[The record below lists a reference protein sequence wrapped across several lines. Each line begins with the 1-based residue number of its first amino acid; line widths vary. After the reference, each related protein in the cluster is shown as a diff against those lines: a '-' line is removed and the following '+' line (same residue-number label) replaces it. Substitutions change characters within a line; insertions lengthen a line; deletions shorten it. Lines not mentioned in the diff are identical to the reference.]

1 MFNSV
6 GIDVSMGK
14 STIAIIST
22 DGEVISEPFEIE
34 HTKSGFNLVLEKIK
48 DIPKDNVKFVMES
61 TGNYCKSLLKIITDN
76 GYFATV
82 ENPLTIKKYCDIN
95 IRKVKTDKKDALK
108 IACYG
113 SERWHKLIRYTPSDE
128 IYSELRFLSRQYDC
142 KSQYKNAQKVEN
154 KNVQKSD
161 CVYVDSDIS
170 ESIFI
175 LSFKRYELPFIL
187 IICE

>member
-1 MFNSV
+1 MSKFEKMEKEIREFHKLWIAEYIAKTIEVKHRIYKKDELESYKYFFNS
-6 GIDVSMGK
+6 S
-14 STIAIIST
+14 
-22 DGEVISEPFEIE
+22 
-34 HTKSGFNLVLEKIK
+34 
-48 DIPKDNVKFVMES
+48 
-61 TGNYCKSLLKIITDN
+61 
-76 GYFATV
+76 
-82 ENPLTIKKYCDIN
+82 
-95 IRKVKTDKKDALK
+95 
-108 IACYG
+108 
-113 SERWHKLIRYTPSDE
+113 
-128 IYSELRFLSRQYDC
+128 C

>member
-1 MFNSV
+1 MLGFESLYPPQNEFYSNFSRV
-6 GIDVSMGK
+6 YLRS
-14 STIAIIST
+14 STKLLLFAFLK
-22 DGEVISEPFEIE
+22 GVI
-34 HTKSGFNLVLEKIK
+34 
-48 DIPKDNVKFVMES
+48 VM
-61 TGNYCKSLLKIITDN
+61 
-76 GYFATV
+76 
-82 ENPLTIKKYCDIN
+82 
-95 IRKVKTDKKDALK
+95 
-108 IACYG
+108 
-113 SERWHKLIRYTPSDE
+113 
-128 IYSELRFLSRQYDC
+128 C

>member
-1 MFNSV
+1 MFS
-6 GIDVSMGK
+6 
-14 STIAIIST
+14 IST
-22 DGEVISEPFEIE
+22 TSF
-34 HTKSGFNLVLEKIK
+34 SLFLLIK
-48 DIPKDNVKFVMES
+48 
-61 TGNYCKSLLKIITDN
+61 
-76 GYFATV
+76 
-82 ENPLTIKKYCDIN
+82 
-95 IRKVKTDKKDALK
+95 
-108 IACYG
+108 
-113 SERWHKLIRYTPSDE
+113 
-128 IYSELRFLSRQYDC
+128 C